1 MSLSTRVIS
10 VATFFWCF
18 FLMRPFKTQVQFFFS
33 DGPCLLCCLGGK
45 CFFIW
50 IDLLSDCRLVVN
62 KVCDIVIESKGK
74 DCGPSTLSAEGSP
87 STNLFT
93 TFMILHIFW
102 MLLICLWTLCLYGCF
117 IGLRHILEMNYPS
130 RDLCVGSP
138 SHFGEL
144 NMSFE
149 FYTTFLH
156 RNPVVWRTL
165 VVNVWFIKHVC

>member
-1 MSLSTRVIS
+1 MHVSSEATVLCYTIYHVYRQLIYICMYVMSCILSLFNFSHTPCH
-10 VATFFWCF
+10 FFLMF

-117 IGLRHILEMNYPS
+117 IRLRHIW
-130 RDLCVGSP
+130 RWI
-138 SHFGEL
+138 
-144 NMSFE
+144 
-149 FYTTFLH
+149 T
-156 RNPVVWRTL
+156 PVETSA
-165 VVNVWFIKHVC
+165 